1 MSAQLGPIHHRM
13 YQKIRFQEALID
25 QLIALAEANGWQTAD
40 GTPVTAYAGEPEAP
54 LETIIDFANIH
65 GWLSGHIADPERRY
79 AALVTGLLAADAGR
93 LAAIEA
99 AAFTFGQ
106 RAAVAGESAPAVYQ
120 AVDARLLDGMPC
132 DRAIAIT
139 ENEADRVTWQVA
151 ADTHS
156 PYWTEVGGDGKIYY
170 KLRTA
175 LIAGMLSGS
184 GWRLAEDDG
193 TSAIVAAR

>member
-65 GWLSGHIADPERRY
+65 GWLSGRIADPERRY
-79 AALVTGLLAADAGR
+79 AALVTGLLAA
-93 LAAIEA
+93 IEA
-99 AAFTFGQ
+99 AAFAFGQ

-184 GWRLAEDDG
+184 GWRLAEDGG

>member
-13 YQKIRFQEALID
+13 YQKIRFQEALIN

-65 GWLSGHIADPERRY
+65 GWLSGRIADPERRY
-79 AALVTGLLAADAGR
+79 AALVTGLLAA
-93 LAAIEA
+93 IEA
-99 AAFTFGQ
+99 AAFAFGQ

-184 GWRLAEDDG
+184 GWRLAEDGG

>member
-65 GWLSGHIADPERRY
+65 GWLSGRIADPERRY
-79 AALVTGLLAADAGR
+79 AALVTGLLV
-93 LAAIEA
+93 AIEA
-99 AAFTFGQ
+99 AAFAFGQ

-184 GWRLAEDDG
+184 GWRLAEDGG

>member
-40 GTPVTAYAGEPEAP
+40 DTPVTAYAGEPEAP

-65 GWLSGHIADPERRY
+65 GWLSGRIADPERRY
-79 AALVTGLLAADAGR
+79 AALVTGLLV
-93 LAAIEA
+93 AIEA
-99 AAFTFGQ
+99 AAFAFGQ

-184 GWRLAEDDG
+184 GWRLAEDGG